1 MDEIQG
7 TSQGNKEGIQIDFER
22 LHIPQLVTLKAYNH
36 EYYLAGRDNRW
47 FQDLL
52 KIYNECSI
60 HSAIVNNL
68 HLKIMRLQPSGTTD
82 MNDDLYNKCLLDYL
96 IYGGFGVEII
106 WSLNHQNIVKANHLD
121 FSKIRAGMI
130 CKETGDIEEY
140 LFSNDWFKYNNK
152 CITHLENFDPDPNTD
167 DHQIYYYSR
176 YSPSSEVYPK
186 PYYYAALKWLYTD
199 IQLETYFANL
209 IKNNF
214 VGNIILSV
222 NSYMDQEK
230 QHNFERS
237 VKHCFT
243 GSENAGS
250 IMVMYNESKDN
261 APEIVEFNKGA
272 DDLKYQWLTDKVV
285 EQISIGHSLPIQLLG
300 ILVSG
305 KLGNSTEL
313 PVYEEIYHNTIVLP
327 MKNDFDKGFKEI
339 KKRII

>member
-1 MDEIQG
+1 MDEIQEQSKDN
-7 TSQGNKEGIQIDFER
+7 TQGYKVELEK
-22 LHIPQLVTLKAYNH
+22 LHIPEMVTLKAYNH

-47 FQDLL
+47 FQELL

-60 HSAIVNNL
+60 HSAILNQL
-68 HLKIMRLQPSGTTD
+68 HLKIMAQQPSGSTD
-82 MNDDLYNKCLLDYL
+82 DDLYNKCLLDYI
-96 IYGGFGVEII
+96 IYGGFAVEVI
-106 WSLNHQNIVKANHLD
+106 WNITHTNILKANHLD
-121 FSKIRAGMI
+121 FSKVRAGMI
-130 CKETGDIEEY
+130 CKETGEVENY

-152 CITHLENFDPDPNTD
+152 FKTTLENYDVRPGTD
-167 DHQIYYYSR
+167 EHQIFYYCR

-186 PYYYAALKWLYTD
+186 PYYNAALKWLYTD

-222 NSYMDQEK
+222 NSFMDQEK
-230 QHNFERS
+230 QRNFERS
-237 VKHCFT
+237 VKQCFT

-250 IMVMYNESKDN
+250 IMVMYNESKEN
-261 APEIVEFNKGA
+261 SPEIVEFNKGA

-285 EQISIGHSLPIQLLG
+285 EQISLGHGLPIQLLG
-300 ILVSG
+300 ILVAG

-313 PVYEEIYHNTIVLP
+313 PVYEGIYLQTIVNP
-327 MKNDFDKGFKEI
+327 IKSQFDRGYMEI